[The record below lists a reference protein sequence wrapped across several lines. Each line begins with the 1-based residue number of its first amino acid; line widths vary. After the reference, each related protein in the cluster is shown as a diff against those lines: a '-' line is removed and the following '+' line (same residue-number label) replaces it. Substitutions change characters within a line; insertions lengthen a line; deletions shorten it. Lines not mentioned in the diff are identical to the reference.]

1 MSYLK
6 RGRKELY
13 LFQVSGSDSNS
24 FLLREDRICVRYLL
38 LTIHVTNY
46 KIKTDSQT
54 LVIWSP
60 WMFPN
65 ITYWALK
72 LIRLTED
79 SYWMFFDSRFLSY
92 SALKNIYSFRSIS
105 LRNMCNKFAYRFHVA
120 GKSTANQTLQLLYLL
135 KWSGRSV
142 KWRKTCDFVPAVLF

>member
-13 LFQVSGSDSNS
+13 FFQVSSSDSNS
-24 FLLREDRICVRYLL
+24 FPLREDRICVRYSR

-60 WMFPN
+60 RMFPN

-79 SYWMFFDSRFLSY
+79 SHSMFSHPRFLSY
-92 SALKNIYSFRSIS
+92 SA
-105 LRNMCNKFAYRFHVA
+105 
-120 GKSTANQTLQLLYLL
+120 
-135 KWSGRSV
+135 V
-142 KWRKTCDFVPAVLF
+142 KKYIFIPVN